1 MTNSD
6 ASLVFVLQ
14 TPVVQESNGLN
25 IEIQHHNPTLSS
37 RPLQNTASRSTNHFF
52 AAFLLRNDF
61 AGVSLDL
68 DTITSQFQ
76 STPSLYHASIAVGA
90 LDISNTFTYST
101 SEKKAARLE
110 ALTSYRASVINF
122 QTEIQCTSI
131 KQSDACLWT
140 TFFLGLFEVSGPFIL
155 CIP

>member
-6 ASLVFVLQ
+6 ASLVFVRQ
-14 TPVVQESNGLN
+14 TPVVQGFNGLN

-37 RPLQNTASRSTNHFF
+37 SPVQNTTSPFTNHFF
-52 AAFLLRNDF
+52 TAFLLRNDF

-90 LDISNTFTYST
+90 LDLGNTFTYST

-140 TFFLGLFEVSGPFIL
+140 TFFLGLFEVAGPSIL